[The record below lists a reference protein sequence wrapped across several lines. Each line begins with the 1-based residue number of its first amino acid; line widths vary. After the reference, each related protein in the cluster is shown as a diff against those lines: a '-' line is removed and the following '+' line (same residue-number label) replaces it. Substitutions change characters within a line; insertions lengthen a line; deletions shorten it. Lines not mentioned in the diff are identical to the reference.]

1 MTEKI
6 IVKNNYVIN
15 KSRIIFAT
23 SIKKRKMK
31 EKEIKII
38 KSIQLEQSIFNE
50 ITELA
55 KKEERSTNNMIKVL
69 LLSAIEAKKMQLQ
82 A

>member
-1 MTEKI
+1 MHDICTL
-6 IVKNNYVIN
+6 
-15 KSRIIFAT
+15 
-23 SIKKRKMK
+23 IKKEKMK

-38 KSIQLEQSIFNE
+38 KSIHLEQSIFDE
-50 ITELA
+50 IVELA

-69 LLSAIEAKKMQLQ
+69 LLSAIETKKMQLQ